1 MKVNDP
7 NLPSSTPG
15 SGDELLELVRS
26 LRALGTDSPER
37 QAHIEEI
44 ARAVANGTY
53 QVDAEATASAMLNT
67 PSIPDSPSPAAVAA
81 ARAAVRRMRM
91 ALLSAS
97 PNEVVH
103 ELPALEEVERVLR
116 SAAPHKSIRL
126 ELEALRTEVR
136 EVAGLIGSASVLA
149 KAAG

>member
-15 SGDELLELVRS
+15 SGDDLSELARS
-26 LRALGTDSPER
+26 LRALATDSPER
-37 QAHIEEI
+37 QAHVEEI
-44 ARAVANGTY
+44 ARSVANGTY
-53 QVDAEATASAMLNT
+53 QVDAEATASAMLSAQ
-67 PSIPDSPSPAAVAA
+67 SIPDSPSPAAVAA
-81 ARAAVRRMRM
+81 GRAAVRRMRT
-91 ALLSAS
+91 ALLSPS
-97 PNEVVH
+97 PNDVVH

-116 SAAPHKSIRL
+116 SVAPHKSIRL

-136 EVAGLIGSASVLA
+136 EVAGMIGLASNSA

>member
-7 NLPSSTPG
+7 NLPSSTRG
-15 SGDELLELVRS
+15 WGEHLLELLRS

-37 QAHIEEI
+37 KAQIEEI
-44 ARAVANGTY
+44 ARSVANGTY
-53 QVDAEATASAMLNT
+53 QVDAEATAAAMLNAQ
-67 PSIPDSPSPAAVAA
+67 SIPDSPSPAAVAA
-81 ARAAVRRMRM
+81 ARAAVRRMRT
-91 ALLSAS
+91 ALLSPS

-116 SAAPHKSIRL
+116 SGAPHKSIRL
-126 ELEALRTEVR
+126 ELEALRTELR
-136 EVAGLIGSASVLA
+136 EVAGMIGLASNSA